1 MTGAK
6 RASVF
11 DIEEEVDVSGFAPR
25 PPDRAAARPEQVR
38 AVSEAAQ
45 FRSREPRP
53 EAREPK
59 PQPISAAAK
68 REPRRYRTG
77 RNMQLNIKA
86 RTEAIET
93 FYALSD
99 QQGWV
104 LGETF
109 ERAVDALKR
118 QLTST
123 P

>member
-11 DIEEEVDVSGFAPR
+11 DMGEDVDVSGFAPR
-25 PPDRAAARPEQVR
+25 PPDRSAARPEQVR
-38 AVSEAAQ
+38 AVSETAQ

-53 EAREPK
+53 DAREPK
-59 PQPISAAAK
+59 PQPESAATK

-109 ERAVDALKR
+109 EHAVDALKR
-118 QLTST
+118 QLNST